1 MMQSV
6 YPTYEDVLRDK
17 IMEAAVLCIQEKGVD
32 KTRIGDVA
40 KKLGIARQTI
50 YNYFSNKNAL
60 FEHVFMSEALLLAEK
75 VSQRAKQ
82 CKGIED
88 KFVQAFLVAVEEFPK
103 SPVLGHIITTGGQYL
118 LEIGIS
124 RQTMQAFGELAL
136 GEVFNDHPYLKEQS
150 EEICEL
156 LSRNIVSFLILP
168 DQNPR
173 SADELEQFVRRR
185 IIPGIGIK
193 KNHLK
198 SKVTV

>member
-1 MMQSV
+1 MV
-6 YPTYEDVLRDK
+6 ANAYPAYEDVLRDK
-17 IMEAAVLCIQEKGVD
+17 IMDSAILCIQEKGID

-60 FEHVFMSEALLLAEK
+60 FESVFILEAMWLAQKISEHTEQFNC
-75 VSQRAKQ
+75 V
-82 CKGIED
+82 ED

-118 LEIGIS
+118 LDIGIS

-136 GEVFNDHPYLKEQS
+136 SGVFNDNPYLKNQS

-168 DQNPR
+168 DQDPR
-173 SADELEQFVRRR
+173 SSDELEQFVRRR
-185 IIPGIGIK
+185 IIPGVGIK
-193 KNHLK
+193 KII
-198 SKVTV
+198 

>member
-75 VSQRAKQ
+75 V
-82 CKGIED
+82 
-88 KFVQAFLVAVEEFPK
+88 P
-103 SPVLGHIITTGGQYL
+103 TGKA
-118 LEIGIS
+118 
-124 RQTMQAFGELAL
+124 M
-136 GEVFNDHPYLKEQS
+136 
-150 EEICEL
+150 
-156 LSRNIVSFLILP
+156 
-168 DQNPR
+168 
-173 SADELEQFVRRR
+173 
-185 IIPGIGIK
+185 
-193 KNHLK
+193 
-198 SKVTV
+198 